1 MKKLLVVLLVLGL
14 AVPAMAADWHFYGSA
29 RTHLGY
35 YDVDENFATGPATD
49 PSIRS
54 NGLDDDAGTTLNLYG
69 QSRLGAKVIA
79 SDSLT
84 GFVEFG
90 LRETNNAEQEA
101 VYLRLI
107 GGVWNFG
114 AGSLMVGKNY
124 TPATFLGYSGMG
136 GDLGDNGDAN
146 MLVSG
151 LAYIGRQ
158 PQIRLTF
165 GTFEFAL
172 IQPNSSADDLG
183 GNDIDFVLP
192 RVEAAYVFRT
202 PVIAIRPIAAFQ
214 TYKAEDQVTGDDETV
229 TSYTLG
235 LGVSA
240 TLGPAYIKATFS
252 YLQNPQNYG
261 QTNLLV
267 ADATGIGAA
276 RAGLVGG
283 DVEDSTL
290 MQGTFVV
297 GAKINEAFG
306 IEAGVGYGDVD
317 RDDCDLTALGLP
329 GVLADVEQTGFVYYL
344 QAPITL
350 AKGMTLTPEIGFMD
364 RDDLEVGGVDVDA
377 GDMMYADINFRVDF

>member
-1 MKKLLVVLLVLGL
+1 LL
-14 AVPAMAADWHFYGSA
+14 
-29 RTHLGY
+29 
-35 YDVDENFATGPATD
+35 
-49 PSIRS
+49 
-54 NGLDDDAGTTLNLYG
+54 
-69 QSRLGAKVIA
+69 
-79 SDSLT
+79 
-84 GFVEFG
+84 
-90 LRETNNAEQEA
+90 
-101 VYLRLI
+101 

-158 PQIRLTF
+158 PQIRLSF
-165 GTFEFAL
+165 GTFDFAL
-172 IQPNSSADDLG
+172 IQPNSNANDLG
-183 GNDIDFVLP
+183 AGDIDFVIP

-202 PVIAIRPIAAFQ
+202 PVIAIRPVAGFQ
-214 TYKAEDQVTGDDETV
+214 TYKAENQATGDDETI

-252 YLQNPQNYG
+252 YVQNPQNYG

-267 ADATGIGAA
+267 ADATGLGAA

-297 GAKINEAFG
+297 GVKINEAFG

-317 RDDCDLTALGLP
+317 RDDCDLTALGL
-329 GVLADVEQTGFVYYL
+329 GIQDVEQTGFVYYL
-344 QAPITL
+344 QAPIVL
-350 AKGMTLTPEIGFMD
+350 AKGVTLTPEIGFMD
-364 RDDLEVGGVDVDA
+364 RDDLEVGGTDVDA
-377 GDMMYADINFRVDF
+377 GDMMYADISFKVDF